1 MNKQL
6 ITIALAIVGG
16 YAILYYLGKN
26 KFTWGDVLKRNP
38 TDSKA

>member
-6 ITIALAIVGG
+6 LTAALLIVGG
-16 YAILYYLGKN
+16 YALVYYLGKN
-26 KFTWGDVLKRNP
+26 KFTWDTALRKS